1 MVKHQ
6 IISEQKLLSL
16 RMALIDRECID
27 QFVVGLLLW
36 YQDYK
41 PVRFTESEEVS
52 EVPNLFELFEYS
64 SYSELITHQFVL
76 SDIAKTMREID
87 GADYEMVERDAFEVF
102 NQRYPDFFDVMT
114 MDCRT
119 VLDAYNLFYCYQ
131 DDAQNKAKFYNPY
144 LKEVW

>member
-16 RMALIDRECID
+16 RMALIDRECLD

-41 PVRFTESEEVS
+41 PVLFTGSEEVND
-52 EVPNLFELFEYS
+52 VPNLFELFEYS
-64 SYSELITHQFVL
+64 SYNELITHQFVL
-76 SDIAKTMREID
+76 SDIAKTMREIEE
-87 GADYEMVERDAFEVF
+87 ADYNTVEQNAFDVF
-102 NQRYPDFFDVMT
+102 NSRYHDFFDVMV

-131 DDAQNKAKFYNPY
+131 DDAHNKADFFNPY

>member
-16 RMALIDRECID
+16 KMALIDRECID

-41 PVRFTESEEVS
+41 PVRFTESEEVNN
-52 EVPNLFELFEYS
+52 VPNLFELFEYS
-64 SYSELITHQFVL
+64 SYDELITHQFVL
-76 SDIAKTMREID
+76 SDIAKTMREIE
-87 GADYEMVERDAFEVF
+87 GADYETVERDAIDVF
-102 NQRYPDFFDVMT
+102 NGRYPDFFDVMV

-131 DDAQNKAKFYNPY
+131 DDAQYKPKIYNPY